1 MPRWIFKMSSCG
13 SNVGT
18 ETTSPLV
25 DGVVNNALF
34 HSNSRINQMP
44 PQIIHIVHFFWYTRY
59 LRFCDE
65 MNWGQDCSTA
75 RNLELHTGLLR
86 YCTFGPETANNAQI
100 VRVDTGRGKGKDQ
113 QILWQEAQL
122 MLPKPRDA
130 SIGQSR
136 SPNMVPLDMFPISV
150 L

>member
-1 MPRWIFKMSSCG
+1 MSSCG

-65 MNWGQDCSTA
+65 MN
-75 RNLELHTGLLR
+75 
-86 YCTFGPETANNAQI
+86 
-100 VRVDTGRGKGKDQ
+100 
-113 QILWQEAQL
+113 
-122 MLPKPRDA
+122 
-130 SIGQSR
+130 
-136 SPNMVPLDMFPISV
+136 
-150 L
+150 